1 MLESF
6 TIDDE
11 TTQDRDDAFSV
22 DRDTIW
28 IHITDIASIIKDHPI
43 VEAEAKS
50 RAASLYLPEL
60 KIPML
65 PKVISETIGSL
76 NPGAI
81 RPCLSLKL
89 SLDTDG
95 NVREFNFQETVI
107 RTTESFSY
115 SQVDEILSN
124 KDSRH
129 LESLVKVQAISE
141 KFRKERV
148 SNGAISLDRP
158 EMNIELNE
166 QMDVKVSLIEKESK
180 SRSIIENLMILYNC
194 FAGKFFEETK
204 MPVAFRLQSRPDI
217 PSGHKIPSGQLG
229 WYTLSKMLR
238 PARLSLAPGRHNGLG
253 VDNYVQV
260 TSPLRRYNDLVTQK
274 QLKNA
279 MINLESPYSAEEILN
294 ISMSAQKK
302 IRTLHSIE
310 NTRKKY
316 WFLKFLKFE
325 KKHSRNRYRAV
336 VLDNNKTSSRNSL
349 IELEKYPFK
358 GRCWIPEHITTGST
372 INVEVTDVDLWAKS
386 ADFRMCKS

>member
-1 MLESF
+1 
-6 TIDDE
+6 
-11 TTQDRDDAFSV
+11 
-22 DRDTIW
+22 
-28 IHITDIASIIKDHPI
+28 
-43 VEAEAKS
+43 
-50 RAASLYLPEL
+50 
-60 KIPML
+60 
-65 PKVISETIGSL
+65 
-76 NPGAI
+76 
-81 RPCLSLKL
+81 
-89 SLDTDG
+89 
-95 NVREFNFQETVI
+95 
-107 RTTESFSY
+107 
-115 SQVDEILSN
+115 
-124 KDSRH
+124 
-129 LESLVKVQAISE
+129 
-141 KFRKERV
+141 
-148 SNGAISLDRP
+148 
-158 EMNIELNE
+158 MNIELNE
-166 QMDVKVSLIEKESK
+166 HMDVKVSLIEKESK

-204 MPVAFRLQSRPDI
+204 IPVAFRLQSRPDI

-279 MINLESPYSAEEILN
+279 MIDLESPYSAEEILN

-325 KKHSRNRYRAV
+325 KTHRRDHYRAV

-358 GRCWIPEHITTGST
+358 GRCWIPGHITTGST
-372 INVEVTDVDLWAKS
+372 INVEVTDVDLWAKT